1 MSIVGA
7 AVVPAVQGYVSD
19 LFDSMQFAFLV
30 PMACFIYVGFYFF
43 GEMKRNAVQNAEE
56 PLKMAR

>member
-1 MSIVGA
+1 MSIVGG

-19 LFDSMQFAFLV
+19 LLGSMQTAFLV

-43 GEMKRNAVQNAEE
+43 GEMKKQKTLENVEE
-56 PLKMAR
+56 ESV